1 MLCVA
6 ALSWATAWAQAP
18 AAPNDLRA
26 RFEAAR
32 AQAVRNPF
40 DRPVYLQSTE
50 ASALLQGDVF
60 ALVDQPYATVRQALV
75 KPGSWCSILIL
86 HLNVKYCRASSTAG
100 RDMLDTGVG
109 RKFDQPLGDVYWV
122 RFEHRVARAGDDLL
136 QVTLQAPSGPLGTR
150 DYRIL
155 VEAAPSGERQ
165 SVLHMTY
172 AYGFGF
178 AARIAMQAY
187 LATVGS
193 DKVGFSTVGPRG
205 AGPPTYVGGLRGV
218 LERNTMR
225 YYLAIEAHLAAT
237 GLPAAQQMPRSLRD
251 WFDATERYPEQLH
264 EIERDAYLE
273 MKRHEVQRQETTAP
287 PAPK

>member
-1 MLCVA
+1 MLCCA
-6 ALSWATAWAQAP
+6 SAWAQAP
-18 AAPNDLRA
+18 AGQSDLRA

-32 AQAVRNPF
+32 AQAGRNPF
-40 DRPVYLQSTE
+40 DRPIVLQSTE
-50 ASALLQGDVF
+50 ASDLLQGDVF
-60 ALVDQPYATVRQALV
+60 ALIDQPYAAVRQALTQ
-75 KPGSWCSILIL
+75 PGSWCSILIL
-86 HLNVKYCRASSTAG
+86 HLNVKYCRASSVAG
-100 RDMLDTGVG
+100 RDLLDTGVG
-109 RKFDQPLGDVYWV
+109 RKFDQPLNDVYWV
-122 RFEHRVARAGDDLL
+122 RFEHRVVRAADDQF

-155 VEAAPSGERQ
+155 VEAAPAGERQ

-193 DKVGFSTVGPRG
+193 DKVGFSTVGTR
-205 AGPPTYVGGLRGV
+205 ASGPPTRIGGLRGV

-237 GLPAAQQMPRSLRD
+237 SLPAAQQMPRSLRD

-273 MKRHEVQRQETTAP
+273 MKQHELRRQETTAP

>member
-6 ALSWATAWAQAP
+6 LMSWAHAWAQAP
-18 AAPNDLRA
+18 APSTDLRA

-32 AQAVRNPF
+32 AQSVRNPF

-50 ASALLQGDVF
+50 ASDQLQGDVF
-60 ALVDQPYATVRQALV
+60 ALIDQPYATVRQALSR
-75 KPGSWCSILIL
+75 PGSWCGILIL
-86 HLNVKYCRASSTAG
+86 HLNVKYCRASSTGG
-100 RDMLDTGVG
+100 RELLDTGVG
-109 RKFDQPLGDVYWV
+109 RKFDQPLNDVYWV
-122 RFEHRVARAGDDLL
+122 RFEHRVVRATDEQL

-155 VEAAPSGERQ
+155 VEAAPAGERQ

-205 AGPPTYVGGLRGV
+205 TGRPAYIGGLRGV

-225 YYLAIEAHLAAT
+225 YYLAIEAHLAAS
-237 GLPAAQQMPRSLRD
+237 GLPAAQQMPKSLRD

-273 MKRHEVQRQETTAP
+273 MKQHELQRQETTAP